1 MSFNSVL
8 WGSFDLWRWDSKT
21 PTCIQVTEG
30 LYFSK
35 FVELPDVRIMINL
48 EPLQEQNV
56 CSDGQKPRCNRQ
68 QVC

>member
-35 FVELPDVRIMINL
+35 FVELPDVQIMIKL
-48 EPLQEQNV
+48 EPLW
-56 CSDGQKPRCNRQ
+56 
-68 QVC
+68 